1 MVLRHVTVELT
12 EKQYET
18 LCRMTANA
26 GMPVADVIQAF
37 AEELPGNSAL
47 DGWLKQHQRKNFL
60 SYLAQKEKLDF
71 VASLFQKVI
80 VYQANIS
87 AAYAKRKEKE
97 AAKTVEQLETSWSL
111 IQEIYASYAKENQ
124 AALPLLGELQLLK
137 EWGLNGK

>member
-60 SYLAQKEKLDF
+60 SYLCYQLREAEWKLN
-71 VASLFQKVI
+71 VTTYCYSSLVHSCGQ
-80 VYQANIS
+80 IS
-87 AAYAKRKEKE
+87 C
-97 AAKTVEQLETSWSL
+97 SH
-111 IQEIYASYAKENQ
+111 EN
-124 AALPLLGELQLLK
+124 LPA
-137 EWGLNGK
+137 

>member
-80 VYQANIS
+80 VYQQTFSCICKKER
-87 AAYAKRKEKE
+87 KR
-97 AAKTVEQLETSWSL
+97 SS
-111 IQEIYASYAKENQ
+111 
-124 AALPLLGELQLLK
+124 
-137 EWGLNGK
+137 

>member
-60 SYLAQKEKLDF
+60 SYLAAKEKL
-71 VASLFQKVI
+71 VL
-80 VYQANIS
+80 
-87 AAYAKRKEKE
+87 
-97 AAKTVEQLETSWSL
+97 
-111 IQEIYASYAKENQ
+111 
-124 AALPLLGELQLLK
+124 
-137 EWGLNGK
+137 

>member
-47 DGWLKQHQRKNFL
+47 DGWLNNIKGKIFFPIWRKKKSSIL
-60 SYLAQKEKLDF
+60 
-71 VASLFQKVI
+71 
-80 VYQANIS
+80 
-87 AAYAKRKEKE
+87 
-97 AAKTVEQLETSWSL
+97 
-111 IQEIYASYAKENQ
+111 
-124 AALPLLGELQLLK
+124 
-137 EWGLNGK
+137 

>member
-47 DGWLKQHQRKNFL
+47 DGCSRK
-60 SYLAQKEKLDF
+60 
-71 VASLFQKVI
+71 
-80 VYQANIS
+80 
-87 AAYAKRKEKE
+87 
-97 AAKTVEQLETSWSL
+97 
-111 IQEIYASYAKENQ
+111 
-124 AALPLLGELQLLK
+124 
-137 EWGLNGK
+137 

>member
-60 SYLAQKEKLDF
+60 SYLAQKEKARTCVL
-71 VASLFQKVI
+71 
-80 VYQANIS
+80 
-87 AAYAKRKEKE
+87 
-97 AAKTVEQLETSWSL
+97 T
-111 IQEIYASYAKENQ
+111 
-124 AALPLLGELQLLK
+124 LGFDGGRYKIRTCDPIRVKDMLYP
-137 EWGLNGK
+137 